1 MRHLV
6 KSFQAHI
13 GERGAHFYDDDQC
26 HFLTWS
32 QVFEFIRALSEKKGE
47 EDLFSERLAET
58 LANYDPDTEFLAV
71 QQNKKSISVELY
83 SQQDHVKQS
92 GG

>member
-26 HFLTWS
+26 HFLTWV
-32 QVFEFIRALSEKKGE
+32 QVFEFIRVLADKKGE
-47 EDLFSERLAET
+47 EDLFSERLADT

-83 SQQDHVKQS
+83 SQQDHVNQS